1 LGQHPAGRD
10 AIKTLDIT
18 TLLFAAVLAYGVM
31 AALMIFYASVQRTYP
46 GFRDWVF
53 LALGL
58 TAGFVAMMAYPVG
71 RPPPVLLAVLVNG
84 LLVAAADRLYRGMAR
99 FAGVPD
105 RFTLGEA
112 GFYATAAAVFTWF
125 LVVDPN
131 YAMRLTA
138 VNLGMIFANWKAA
151 AVALRL
157 SRGAYRSAAWLV
169 VVVLGLGSVM
179 LLARSGAAIMGGGS
193 VEFLRRTGAEPGLL
207 ALLIAYGMALLV
219 SLLLLTAQ
227 RAHQELS
234 EARAQVLT
242 LEGIIP
248 ICMYCHKVRN
258 DQEAWDRIE
267 TYISRH
273 SAARFSHG
281 ICPECLPRQFPPEL
295 LEDRDR

>member
-1 LGQHPAGRD
+1 
-10 AIKTLDIT
+10 
-18 TLLFAAVLAYGVM
+18 VL
-31 AALMIFYASVQRTYP
+31 AALMTYYTAVQRTYP
-46 GFRDWVF
+46 GFKDWIF
-53 LALGL
+53 LALGM
-58 TAGFVAMMAYPVG
+58 TGSFVAMMSYPVG
-71 RPPPVLLAVLVNG
+71 RPPSLLVAVLVNG

-99 FAGVPD
+99 FAGEPA

-112 GFYATAAAVFTWF
+112 GVYATAAAVFTWF
-125 LVVDPN
+125 LLVEPN
-131 YAMRLTA
+131 YAVRLTA
-138 VNLGMIFANWKAA
+138 VNLAMVLGNLKAI
-151 AVALRL
+151 AVARRLLRG
-157 SRGAYRSAAWLV
+157 SYRSATWLV
-169 VVVLGLGSVM
+169 VVVLGLGTVM
-179 LLARSGAAIMGGGS
+179 LLARAGVALTGGGS
-193 VEFLRRTGAEPGLL
+193 VEFMRRSGAEPGLL

-227 RAHQELS
+227 RAQQELG

-267 TYISRH
+267 TYISSH